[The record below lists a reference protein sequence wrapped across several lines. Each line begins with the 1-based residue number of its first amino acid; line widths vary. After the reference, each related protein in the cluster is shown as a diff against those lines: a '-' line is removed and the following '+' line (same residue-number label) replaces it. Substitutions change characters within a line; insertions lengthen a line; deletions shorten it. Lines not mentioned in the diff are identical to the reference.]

1 MLINTTDEV
10 RELLPVSTAVE
21 FSRLKPHLETT
32 EQNFILPLLGQSL
45 FAELETFAYRTTPS
59 GPEGLTEIM
68 TSLLKHI
75 QRAEIHL
82 TYWMGYDILNAYISD
97 GGFRRIETD
106 KVKGLYKYQ
115 EDNLKEYFKV
125 TGFNGLDI
133 ALEFIESNIGS
144 LASFKESGTWKNM
157 KGSFIPDTK
166 TFSSIYFIGNS
177 RLVFLRLQPFFQI
190 IEDLSIKIVLGQE
203 NYTFIKTEMIKDE
216 PDPKV
221 VLILPYISKPI
232 AFLSVAMLMEDSGA
246 DLTDKG
252 LFFEGRMQ
260 TMMSDTVKQPAEIE
274 RVASLIKRARGL
286 GESYLIQ
293 LKEYLRDH
301 AQEWGGYSVP
311 KSGLHNRDNSGKK
324 TFWA

>member
-1 MLINTTDEV
+1 MLINNTDEV
-10 RELLPVSTAVE
+10 RELLPISNAVE
-21 FSRLKPHLETT
+21 FSRLKPHLEVT
-32 EQNFILPLLGQSL
+32 EQNFIRPLLGDAL
-45 FAELETFAYRTTPS
+45 FQNLETYDPNTKP
-59 GPEGLTEIM
+59 PETKDTILALG
-68 TSLLKHI
+68 SLKKLI

-82 TYWMGYDILNAYISD
+82 TYWQGYDILNAYISD
-97 GGFRRIETD
+97 GGFRRIETE

-125 TGFNGLDI
+125 TGFNGLDT
-133 ALEFIESNIGS
+133 ALEFIESNIDGLGS
-144 LASFKESGTWKNM
+144 FRESETWKKI

-203 NYTFIKTEMIKDE
+203 NYNYIKAAMVRNELE
-216 PDPKV
+216 PKV
-221 VLILPYISKPI
+221 AQILPYISKPI
-232 AFLSVAMLMEDSGA
+232 AFLSVAMLMEESGA

-274 RVASLIKRARGL
+274 RVANLVKRARGL

-293 LKEYLRDH
+293 LKEYLLDH
-301 AQEWGGYSVP
+301 AQEWNGYSAP
-311 KSGLHNRDNSGKK
+311 KAGLHNRDNSGKK
-324 TFWA
+324 TFWV